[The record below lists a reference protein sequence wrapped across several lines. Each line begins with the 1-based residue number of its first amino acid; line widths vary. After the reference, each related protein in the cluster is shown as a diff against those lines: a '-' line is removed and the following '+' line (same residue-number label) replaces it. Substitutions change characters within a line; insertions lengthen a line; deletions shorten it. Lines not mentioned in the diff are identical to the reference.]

1 MSILFAFENLRDQNG
16 LEWLA
21 DQAKSDLMGFGKA
34 VAPFLTNHKRNCPAN
49 QGTDCTCGLFVAREK
64 LQKLTGKEWCEQEK
78 ELTK

>member
-1 MSILFAFENLRDQNG
+1 
-16 LEWLA
+16 
-21 DQAKSDLMGFGKA
+21 MGFGKA